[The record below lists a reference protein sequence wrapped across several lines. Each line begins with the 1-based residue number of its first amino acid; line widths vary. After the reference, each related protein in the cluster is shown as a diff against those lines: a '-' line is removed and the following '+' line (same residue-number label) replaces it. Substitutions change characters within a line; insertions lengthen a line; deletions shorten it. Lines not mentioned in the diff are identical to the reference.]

1 MANNLQSVNK
11 PLKNIPEHLKTRKW
25 VIENIDWCIAM
36 SPIYRRNKEQQLY
49 DRYNGL
55 RDANRF
61 NHITKT
67 YGIEFPAGKLKHIP
81 LMRPLINAVAGEQQ
95 ERPFGNIIRADDT
108 DAIDAKRDKIGEDLI
123 NEVVDIIRR
132 PDADPDQEL
141 DAAEK
146 EAHSFQMDFEVAA
159 SHVLKSYFNN
169 HHTEQDLN
177 EAFVDKM
184 VTGKQYYYCRVNRIG
199 EDPETKIIKPGSLFY
214 SDENVKWVK
223 ECEWAV
229 HPVRMTSTE
238 ILDRWGDK
246 MTPEEWKRVEGY
258 TSQFSADTYKM
269 LNERELDAIIERDAE
284 NPWSESSNYFEKLI
298 VHFVEFKAT
307 RKVYINESENKHVP
321 DAPFIKAIK
330 DDKLHDWKEK
340 YFNKEL
346 KVRFVQDLYQGV
358 RIGDDIYVDLGKVR
372 YPRRDKLHPSKVYLS
387 FNGLTYNGRIKPFSF
402 VEKTEDL
409 QDQYD
414 ILHYHKENLIAM
426 SGSKGSY
433 MEISQLPDFGGIT
446 KFEERLK
453 RWLYYKKLGTA
464 FIDRSRRGVD
474 NSYNQF
480 GNYDDTLAGDTLSA
494 IMAAIA
500 HLEDTAGRIVGVS
513 RQRLGN
519 IGQYDGKANVEK
531 SIVQSN
537 LVTEPFFN
545 EHDEFARQLCEDI
558 VNSCKVSYK
567 DGFSGSYITSQRG
580 QTIFSVEPEFSMH
593 NYGMYMTNRI
603 SDDRS
608 IEEMKMAAYEMIK
621 VGKMEWEDM
630 FPLFRKTNLIDIE
643 QTIRQ
648 NVDRRARQINQQQQ
662 QMLQLEQQLTVAR
675 EQAEIQKIHSEI
687 DKLRSEVLVNQAKL
701 QLEQEALN
709 LDKTTET
716 QKALNEA
723 RRVDLEQEQIRAADR
738 QNANKAMEVKD
749 K

>member
-11 PLKNIPEHLKTRKW
+11 PLQNIPENLKNRKW

-81 LMRPLINAVAGEQQ
+81 LVRPLINAVAGEQQ

-108 DAIDAKRDKIGEDLI
+108 DAIDAKREKIGQSLI
-123 NEVVDIIRR
+123 NEVVDIIRN
-132 PDADPDQEL
+132 PDADPDAEL

-146 EAHSFQMDFEVAA
+146 EYHTFQMDFEVAA
-159 SHVLKSYFNN
+159 SHVLKNYFNN

-177 EAFVDKM
+177 EAFTDKM
-184 VTGKQYYYCRVNRIG
+184 ITGKQYYYCRVNRIG
-199 EDPETKIIKPGSLFY
+199 EDPEFKVIKPGSLFY

-223 ECEWAV
+223 ECDWAV

-238 ILDRWGDK
+238 ILDRWGEK
-246 MTPEEWKRVEGY
+246 MSPEEWKAVEGY

-269 LNERELDAIIERDAE
+269 LNERELDAILERDAE

-298 VHFVEFKAT
+298 VHFVEFKSI
-307 RKVYINESENKHVP
+307 RKVYFNRSTNKYVP
-321 DAPFIKAIK
+321 DAPFIKTIK
-330 DDKLHDWKEK
+330 DDKLHEFKEK
-340 YFNKEL
+340 YPGKDLE
-346 KVRFVQDLYQGV
+346 VRYVQDLYQGV
-358 RIGDDIYVDLGKVR
+358 RIGDNIFVDLGKVR
-372 YPRRDKLHPSKVYLS
+372 YPRRNKLQPSKVYLS
-387 FNGLTYNGRIKPFSF
+387 FNGLTFNGRIKPFSF
-402 VEKTEDL
+402 VEKTEDI

-433 MEISQLPDFGGIT
+433 MDISQLPDFGGIN

-453 RWLYYKKLGTA
+453 KWLYYKKLGTA
-464 FIDRSRRGVD
+464 FIDRSRRGAD

-480 GNYDDTLAGDTLSA
+480 GPYNDTLDASLMVVIEA
-494 IMAAIA
+494 IR
-500 HLEDTAGRIVGVS
+500 HLEDTAGRIVGVN
-513 RQRLGN
+513 RQRMGAVS
-519 IGQYDGKANVEK
+519 QYDGKSNTQTA
-531 SIVQSN
+531 IQQSN

-545 EHDEFARQLCEDI
+545 EHDEFARQACEDI
-558 VNSCKVSYK
+558 VNSCKVAYK
-567 DGFSGSYITSQRG
+567 DGFTGAYVTSQRG
-580 QTIFSVEPEFSMH
+580 QTIFSTEPEFSMH
-593 NYGMYMTNRI
+593 NYGLYMTNRI

-608 IEEMKMAAYEMIK
+608 IEELKMAAYEMIK

-643 QTIRQ
+643 QTIRE
-648 NVDRRARQINQQQQ
+648 NVDKRQRQISQQQQ
-662 QMLQLEQQLTVAR
+662 QMMQLEQQLTIAR
-675 EQAEIQKIHSEI
+675 EQIEQQEIKAKI
-687 DKLRSEVLVNQAKL
+687 DKLQSEVLLNQAKV
-701 QLEQEALN
+701 QLEQEALSIQ
-709 LDKTTET
+709 DKNET
-716 QKALNEA
+716 QKAFNDA
-723 RRVDLEQEQIRAADR
+723 RRVDLEQEQIRAATQ
-738 QNANKAMEVKD
+738 QNAQKSMEVKD